1 MDKIYLGRNIADFT
15 PGITS
20 QPITRVELL
29 DENGDV
35 VGVSGSDTGRTLTAL
50 NPDGTDAMAVSIL
63 AKVSGYTH
71 RGYEGESA
79 LLDPAAEL
87 GDGISVNGY
96 YVPLVA
102 QDLTFS
108 PLSACDI
115 SAPDADEIDD
125 EYPYK
130 SQTQRQIERVYAR
143 SQALI
148 TKTSDE
154 IALTIQGISG
164 EVETLKVT
172 LDGVTISDESGTT
185 RIKGSS
191 IDTSTIAATS
201 ITADKLNLTGQIAF
215 SDLDAATQSSIYN
228 ANSNA
233 SSAINAVSA
242 WQYPGS
248 TYIDGSKIMAGTVMA
263 SQLLGG
269 TVGLLA
275 SNQDVVGALTIAYT
289 TTGIGLGI
297 ATSYGGIQV
306 QSAGNVYISS
316 AHDTRL
322 QLDADAAKLGPTVW
336 ATDGTVIYSSDRNVK
351 HDIEYDLSR
360 YRQFLLDLKPCR
372 FKYNDGQSGR
382 FHVGLIAQDMER
394 SLVDNG
400 LTAMD
405 FSGWCQM
412 PIRDEE
418 GHITGYTY
426 GIRYD
431 SLIPLNMMMIQELE
445 RRVTALERRE

>member
-1 MDKIYLGRNIADFT
+1 MEIIASCPHAT
-15 PGITS
+15 
-20 QPITRVELL
+20 QPMV
-29 DENGDV
+29 N
-35 VGVSGSDTGRTLTAL
+35 
-50 NPDGTDAMAVSIL
+50 
-63 AKVSGYTH
+63 
-71 RGYEGESA
+71 A
-79 LLDPAAEL
+79 LLQTMKGYQYQAYEAGAANIDPAAEL
-87 GDGISVNGY
+87 GDGVTVGGIY
-96 YVPLVA
+96 
-102 QDLTFS
+102 S
-108 PLSACDI
+108 PLSKLSDDGRGYAGI
-115 SAPDADEIDD
+115 SSPGEAEMED
-125 EYPYK
+125 EYPSDGYI
-130 SQTQRQIERVYAR
+130 TQEFNRKIAETR
-143 SQALI
+143 STI
-148 TKTSDE
+148 TKTSEE
-154 IALTIQGISG
+154 IM
-164 EVETLKVT
+164 LKVEGLDGKYTEVKTT
-172 LDGVTISDESGTT
+172 LDGVTISDASGTT

-191 IDTSTIAATS
+191 IDTTTLAAKS
-201 ITADKLNLTGQIAF
+201 ITVDKLNLTGQISF
-215 SDLDAATQSSIYN
+215 GDLDSATQD
-228 ANSNA
+228 
-233 SSAINAVSA
+233 AISKAQDAGDVISA
-242 WQYPGS
+242 WEYPGS

-297 ATSYGGIQV
+297 ATSYGGIQI

-316 AHDTRL
+316 AHNTRL
-322 QLDADAAKLGPTVW
+322 QLDKDAAKLGPTVW

-372 FKYNDGQSGR
+372 FKYDNGQSGR

-418 GHITGYTY
+418 GGITGYTY

-431 SLIPLNMMMIQELE
+431 SLIPLNTMMIQELE

>member
-1 MDKIYLGRNIADFT
+1 MSDKYYVGGD
-15 PGITS
+15 ITS
-20 QPITRVELL
+20 FSDNGRYKPISRVTLL
-29 DENGDV
+29 VDDENSLTAGD
-35 VGVSGSDTGRTLTAL
+35 DTGMEIAASCPHATQPMV
-50 NPDGTDAMAVSIL
+50 N
-63 AKVSGYTH
+63 
-71 RGYEGESA
+71 A
-79 LLDPAAEL
+79 LLQTMKGYQYQAYEAGAANIDPAAEL
-87 GDGISVNGY
+87 GDGVT
-96 YVPLVA
+96 VA
-102 QDLTFS
+102 GVYS
-108 PLSACDI
+108 PLSKI
-115 SAPDADEIDD
+115 SDDGRGYAGISSPGEAEMED
-125 EYPYK
+125 EYPSEGYIAQEFNRK
-130 SQTQRQIERVYAR
+130 IAKTR
-143 SQALI
+143 SII
-148 TKTSDE
+148 TKTSEE
-154 IALTIQGISG
+154 IMLKVDGIDG
-164 EVETLKVT
+164 KYTEVKVT
-172 LDGVTISDESGTT
+172 LDGVTISDASGTT

-191 IDTSTIAATS
+191 IDTSTIAANS
-201 ITADKLNLTGQIAF
+201 ISADKLSLTGQIAF
-215 SDLDAATQSSIYN
+215 ADLDAATQSAIYT
-228 ANSNA
+228 ATSDA

-242 WQYPGS
+242 WEYPGS

-297 ATSYGGIQV
+297 STSYGGIQI

-316 AHDTRL
+316 AHNTRL

-351 HDIEYDLSR
+351 HDIEYDLGR

-372 FKYNDGQSGR
+372 FKYNAGQSGR

-418 GHITGYTY
+418 GRIAGYTY

-431 SLIPLNMMMIQELE
+431 SLIPLNTMMIQELE

>member
-1 MDKIYLGRNIADFT
+1 MDKIYLGRNIADFA

-20 QPITRVELL
+20 QPITKVELL
-29 DENGDV
+29 DDSGNMVAE
-35 VGVSGSDTGRTLTAL
+35 SGSGTGRTLTAL
-50 NPDGTDAMAVSIL
+50 QPDGTAAMAASIL
-63 AKVSGYTH
+63 ARVTGYTH
-71 RGYEGESA
+71 RGYKGESA

-108 PLSACDI
+108 PLLACDI

-130 SQTQRQIERVYAR
+130 SQTQRQIERVYAQ
-143 SQALI
+143 SKALI
-148 TKTSDE
+148 AKTSDE

-172 LDGVTISDESGTT
+172 LDGVTISDASGTT

-191 IDTSTIAATS
+191 IDTTTLAAKS
-201 ITADKLNLTGQIAF
+201 ITADKLNLTGQISF
-215 SDLDAATQSSIYN
+215 DDLDSATQDAI
-228 ANSNA
+228 
-233 SSAINAVSA
+233 SAAQDAGDVISA
-242 WQYPGS
+242 WEYPGS

-297 ATSYGGIQV
+297 TTSYGGIQV

-372 FKYNDGQSGR
+372 FKYDNGQSGR

-418 GHITGYTY
+418 GRIAGYTY

-431 SLIPLNMMMIQELE
+431 SLIPLNTMMIQELE

>member
-29 DENGDV
+29 DDSGNV
-35 VGVSGSDTGRTLTAL
+35 VAEAGSSTGRTLTAL
-50 NPDGTDAMAVSIL
+50 QPDGTAAMAACIL

-96 YVPLVA
+96 YVPLVS

-108 PLSACDI
+108 PLLACDI

-143 SQALI
+143 SKALI

-154 IALTIQGISG
+154 IALTIQDISG

-172 LDGVTISDESGTT
+172 LDGVTISDASGTT

-191 IDTSTIAATS
+191 IDTATLAAKS
-201 ITADKLNLTGQIAF
+201 ITADKLNLTGQISF
-215 SDLDAATQSSIYN
+215 GDLDSATQDAI
-228 ANSNA
+228 
-233 SSAINAVSA
+233 SAAQDAGDVISA
-242 WQYPGS
+242 WEYPGS

-297 ATSYGGIQV
+297 ATSYGGIQI

-316 AHDTRL
+316 AHNTRL
-322 QLDADAAKLGPTVW
+322 QLDQDAAKLGPTVW

-351 HDIEYDLSR
+351 HDIEYDLGR

-372 FKYNDGQSGR
+372 FKYDNGRSGR

-418 GHITGYTY
+418 GRIAGYTY

-431 SLIPLNMMMIQELE
+431 SLIPLNTMMIQELE

>member
-15 PGITS
+15 SGITS

-29 DENGDV
+29 DDSGNV
-35 VGVSGSDTGRTLTAL
+35 VAEAGSSTGRTLTAL
-50 NPDGTDAMAVSIL
+50 QPDGTAAMAAFIL

-108 PLSACDI
+108 PLLACDI

-130 SQTQRQIERVYAR
+130 SQTQRQIERVYAK
-143 SQALI
+143 SKALI

-172 LDGVTISDESGTT
+172 LDGVTISDASGTT

-191 IDTSTIAATS
+191 IDTATLAAKS
-201 ITADKLNLTGQIAF
+201 ITADKLNLTGQISF
-215 SDLDAATQSSIYN
+215 GDLDSATQDAISEAQN
-228 ANSNA
+228 AGDV
-233 SSAINAVSA
+233 ISA
-242 WQYPGS
+242 WEYPGS

-297 ATSYGGIQV
+297 ATSYGGIQI
-306 QSAGNVYISS
+306 QSAGNTYIAS
-316 AHDTRL
+316 AYNTRL
-322 QLDADAAKLGPTVW
+322 QLDQDAAKLGPTVW

-372 FKYNDGQSGR
+372 FKYDNGQSGR
-382 FHVGLIAQDMER
+382 FHIGMIAQDMER

-418 GHITGYTY
+418 GHITRYTY

-431 SLIPLNMMMIQELE
+431 SLIPLNTMMIQELD
-445 RRVTALERRE
+445 RRVTALEGKE

>member
-29 DENGDV
+29 DDSGNV
-35 VGVSGSDTGRTLTAL
+35 VAEAGSSTGRTLTAL
-50 NPDGTDAMAVSIL
+50 QPDGTATMAAFIL

-108 PLSACDI
+108 PLLACDI

-143 SQALI
+143 SKALI
-148 TKTSDE
+148 TKTSNE

-172 LDGVTISDESGTT
+172 LDGVTISDASGTT

-191 IDTSTIAATS
+191 IDTATLAAKS
-201 ITADKLNLTGQIAF
+201 ITADKLNLTGQISF
-215 SDLDAATQSSIYN
+215 GDLDSATQDAISEAQN
-228 ANSNA
+228 AGDV
-233 SSAINAVSA
+233 ISA
-242 WQYPGS
+242 WEYPGS

-297 ATSYGGIQV
+297 ATSYGGIQI

-316 AHDTRL
+316 AHNTRL

-372 FKYNDGQSGR
+372 FKYDNGQSGR

-418 GHITGYTY
+418 GRIAGYTY

-431 SLIPLNMMMIQELE
+431 SLIPLNTMLIQELE
-445 RRVTALERRE
+445 RRVTALEGKE

>member
-1 MDKIYLGRNIADFT
+1 MDKIYLGRNIANFT

-29 DENGDV
+29 DDSGNV
-35 VGVSGSDTGRTLTAL
+35 VAGAGSDTGRTLTAL
-50 NPDGTDAMAVSIL
+50 QPDGTAAMAAFIL
-63 AKVSGYTH
+63 AKVTGYTH

-96 YVPLVA
+96 YVPLVS

-108 PLSACDI
+108 PLLACDI

-143 SQALI
+143 SKALI

-191 IDTSTIAATS
+191 IDTATLAAKS
-201 ITADKLNLTGQIAF
+201 ITADKLNLTGQISF
-215 SDLDAATQSSIYN
+215 GDLDSATQDAISEAQN
-228 ANSNA
+228 AGDV
-233 SSAINAVSA
+233 ISA
-242 WQYPGS
+242 WEYPGS

-297 ATSYGGIQV
+297 ATSYGGVQI

-316 AHDTRL
+316 AHNTRL

-372 FKYNDGQSGR
+372 FKYDNGQSGR

-418 GHITGYTY
+418 GRITGYTY

-431 SLIPLNMMMIQELE
+431 SLIPLNTMMIQELE
-445 RRVTALERRE
+445 RRVTALEGKE

>member
-1 MDKIYLGRNIADFT
+1 MDKIYLGRNIADFA
-15 PGITS
+15 PGIVS

-29 DENGDV
+29 DDSGNV
-35 VGVSGSDTGRTLTAL
+35 VAESGLGTGRTLTAL
-50 NPDGTDAMAVSIL
+50 QPDGTDTMAAFIL

-108 PLSACDI
+108 PLLACNI

-143 SQALI
+143 AQSLI

-172 LDGVTISDESGTT
+172 LDGVTISDASGTT

-191 IDTSTIAATS
+191 IDTTTLAAKS
-201 ITADKLNLTGQIAF
+201 ITADKLNLTGQISF
-215 SDLDAATQSSIYN
+215 GDLDSATQDAI
-228 ANSNA
+228 
-233 SSAINAVSA
+233 SAAQDAGDVISA
-242 WQYPGS
+242 WEYPGS

-297 ATSYGGIQV
+297 STSYGGIQI

-316 AHDTRL
+316 AHNTRL
-322 QLDADAAKLGPTVW
+322 QLDEDAAKLGPTVW

-372 FKYNDGQSGR
+372 FKYDNGQSGR

-418 GHITGYTY
+418 GRIAGYTY

-431 SLIPLNMMMIQELE
+431 SLIPLNTMMIQELE

>member
-1 MDKIYLGRNIADFT
+1 MDKIYLGRNIADFA

-29 DENGDV
+29 DDSGNV
-35 VGVSGSDTGRTLTAL
+35 VAEAGSDTGRTLTAL
-50 NPDGTDAMAVSIL
+50 QADGTAAMAAFIL

-108 PLSACDI
+108 PLLMCDI

-143 SQALI
+143 SKALI

-172 LDGVTISDESGTT
+172 LDGVTISGASGTT

-191 IDTSTIAATS
+191 IDTATLAAKS
-201 ITADKLNLTGQIAF
+201 ITADKLNLTGQISF
-215 SDLDAATQSSIYN
+215 GDLDSATQDAI
-228 ANSNA
+228 
-233 SSAINAVSA
+233 SAAQDAGDVISA
-242 WQYPGS
+242 WEYPGS

-289 TTGIGLGI
+289 TTGIGLEI
-297 ATSYGGIQV
+297 ATSYGGIQI

-316 AHDTRL
+316 AHNTRL
-322 QLDADAAKLGPTVW
+322 QLDQDAAKLGPTVW

-382 FHVGLIAQDMER
+382 FHIGLIAQDMER

-412 PIRDEE
+412 PVRDEE

-431 SLIPLNMMMIQELE
+431 SLIPLNTMMIQELE
-445 RRVTALERRE
+445 RRVTALEGKE

>member
-1 MDKIYLGRNIADFT
+1 MDKIYLGRNIADFA
-15 PGITS
+15 PGIVS
-20 QPITRVELL
+20 QPITKVELL
-29 DENGDV
+29 DD
-35 VGVSGSDTGRTLTAL
+35 SGNLVAEAGADTGRTLTAL
-50 NPDGTDAMAVSIL
+50 QPDGTDTMAAFIL

-143 SQALI
+143 AQALI

-172 LDGVTISDESGTT
+172 LDGVTISDASGTT

-191 IDTSTIAATS
+191 IDTTTIAAKS
-201 ITADKLNLTGQIAF
+201 ITADKLNLTGQISF
-215 SDLDAATQSSIYN
+215 GDLDSATQS
-228 ANSNA
+228 
-233 SSAINAVSA
+233 AISEAQSTGDIISA
-242 WQYPGS
+242 WKYPGS
-248 TYIDGSKIMAGTVMA
+248 TYIDGSKIMTGTVMA

-297 ATSYGGIQV
+297 STSYGGIQI

-316 AHDTRL
+316 AHNTRL
-322 QLDADAAKLGPTVW
+322 QLDEDAAKLGPTVW

-351 HDIEYDLSR
+351 HDIEYDLGR

-412 PIRDEE
+412 PVRDEE
-418 GHITGYTY
+418 GRIAGYTY

-431 SLIPLNMMMIQELE
+431 SLIPLNTMMIQELE
-445 RRVTALERRE
+445 RRVTALEGKE

>member
-1 MDKIYLGRNIADFT
+1 MDKIYLGRNITDFA

-20 QPITRVELL
+20 QPITKVELL

-50 NPDGTDAMAVSIL
+50 QPDGTAAMAAFIL

-108 PLSACDI
+108 PLLACDI

-130 SQTQRQIERVYAR
+130 SQTQRQIERVYAK
-143 SQALI
+143 SKALI

-172 LDGVTISDESGTT
+172 LDGVTISDASGTT

-191 IDTSTIAATS
+191 IDTATLAAKS
-201 ITADKLNLTGQIAF
+201 ITADKLNLTGQISF
-215 SDLDAATQSSIYN
+215 GDLDSATQDAI
-228 ANSNA
+228 
-233 SSAINAVSA
+233 SAAQDAGDIISA
-242 WQYPGS
+242 WEYPGS

-297 ATSYGGIQV
+297 ATSYGGIQI

-316 AHDTRL
+316 AHNTRL
-322 QLDADAAKLGPTVW
+322 QLDQDAAKLGPTVW

-372 FKYNDGQSGR
+372 FKYDNGQSGR

>member
-1 MDKIYLGRNIADFT
+1 MDKIYLGRNIANFT

-29 DENGDV
+29 DDSGNV
-35 VGVSGSDTGRTLTAL
+35 VAEAGLDTGRTLTAL
-50 NPDGTDAMAVSIL
+50 QPDGTAAMAASIL
-63 AKVSGYTH
+63 AKASGYTH

-108 PLSACDI
+108 PLLACDI

-143 SQALI
+143 SKALI
-148 TKTSDE
+148 TKTSNE

-172 LDGVTISDESGTT
+172 LDGVTISDASGTT

-191 IDTSTIAATS
+191 IDTATIAAKS
-201 ITADKLNLTGQIAF
+201 ITADKLNLTGQISF
-215 SDLDAATQSSIYN
+215 GDLDSATQDAISEAQN
-228 ANSNA
+228 AGDV
-233 SSAINAVSA
+233 ISA
-242 WQYPGS
+242 WEYPGS

-297 ATSYGGIQV
+297 ATSYGGIQI

-316 AHDTRL
+316 AHNTRL
-322 QLDADAAKLGPTVW
+322 QLDQDAAKLGPTVW

-372 FKYNDGQSGR
+372 FKYDNGQSGR

-418 GHITGYTY
+418 GRITGYTY

-431 SLIPLNMMMIQELE
+431 SLIPLNTMMIQELE
-445 RRVTALERRE
+445 RRVTALEGKE

>member
-1 MDKIYLGRNIADFT
+1 MDKIYLGRNIADFA
-15 PGITS
+15 PGIVS

-29 DENGDV
+29 DDSGNV
-35 VGVSGSDTGRTLTAL
+35 VAESGSGTGRTLTAL
-50 NPDGTDAMAVSIL
+50 QPDGTDTMAAFIL

-143 SQALI
+143 AQSLI

-164 EVETLKVT
+164 EVEMLKVT
-172 LDGVTISDESGTT
+172 LDGVTISDASGTT
-185 RIKGSS
+185 KIKGSS
-191 IDTSTIAATS
+191 IDTATIAAKS
-201 ITADKLNLTGQIAF
+201 ITADKLNLTGQISF
-215 SDLDAATQSSIYN
+215 GDLDSATQD
-228 ANSNA
+228 
-233 SSAINAVSA
+233 AISKAQDAGDVISA
-242 WQYPGS
+242 WEYPGS

-297 ATSYGGIQV
+297 STSYGGIQI

-316 AHDTRL
+316 AHNTRL
-322 QLDADAAKLGPTVW
+322 QLDEDAAKLGPTVW

-372 FKYNDGQSGR
+372 FKYDNGQSGR

-418 GHITGYTY
+418 GRIAGYTY

-431 SLIPLNMMMIQELE
+431 SLIPLNTMMIQELE

>member
-1 MDKIYLGRNIADFT
+1 MDKIYLGRNIADFA
-15 PGITS
+15 PGIVS

-29 DENGDV
+29 DDSGNV
-35 VGVSGSDTGRTLTAL
+35 VAESGSGTGRTLTAL
-50 NPDGTDAMAVSIL
+50 QPDGTDTMAAFIL

-108 PLSACDI
+108 PLLACDI

-143 SQALI
+143 AQSLI

-172 LDGVTISDESGTT
+172 LDGVTISDASGTT
-185 RIKGSS
+185 MIKGSS
-191 IDTSTIAATS
+191 IDTVTLAAKS
-201 ITADKLNLTGQIAF
+201 ITADKLNLTGQISF
-215 SDLDAATQSSIYN
+215 GDLDSATQD
-228 ANSNA
+228 
-233 SSAINAVSA
+233 AISKAQDAGDVISA
-242 WQYPGS
+242 WEYPGS

-297 ATSYGGIQV
+297 STSYGGIQI

-316 AHDTRL
+316 AHNTRL

-372 FKYNDGQSGR
+372 FKYDNGQSGR

-394 SLVDNG
+394 SLVDNK

-418 GHITGYTY
+418 GRIAGYTY

-431 SLIPLNMMMIQELE
+431 SLIPLNTMMIQELE

>member
-29 DENGDV
+29 DDSGNV
-35 VGVSGSDTGRTLTAL
+35 VAEAGSDTGRTLTAL
-50 NPDGTDAMAVSIL
+50 QPDGTAAMAAFIL
-63 AKVSGYTH
+63 AKVTGYTH

-108 PLSACDI
+108 PLLACDI

-143 SQALI
+143 SKALI

-191 IDTSTIAATS
+191 IDTATLAAKS
-201 ITADKLNLTGQIAF
+201 ITADKLNLTGQISF
-215 SDLDAATQSSIYN
+215 GDLDSATQDAI
-228 ANSNA
+228 
-233 SSAINAVSA
+233 SAAQDAGDVISA
-242 WQYPGS
+242 WEYPGS

-297 ATSYGGIQV
+297 ATSYGGIQI
-306 QSAGNVYISS
+306 QSAGNTYITS
-316 AHDTRL
+316 AYNTRI
-322 QLDADAAKLGPTVW
+322 QLDQDAAKLGPTVW
-336 ATDGTVIYSSDRNVK
+336 ATDGTVIYSSDRDVK

-372 FKYNDGQSGR
+372 FKYDNGQSGR
-382 FHVGLIAQDMER
+382 FHIGLIAQDMER

-418 GHITGYTY
+418 GRIAGYTY

-431 SLIPLNMMMIQELE
+431 SLIPLNTMMIQELE
-445 RRVTALERRE
+445 RRVTALEGKE

>member
-1 MDKIYLGRNIADFT
+1 MDKIYLGRNIADFA

-20 QPITRVELL
+20 QPITKVELL
-29 DENGDV
+29 DDIGNMIAEA
-35 VGVSGSDTGRTLTAL
+35 GSDAGRTLTAL
-50 NPDGTDAMAVSIL
+50 QPDGTAAMAASIL

-172 LDGVTISDESGTT
+172 LDGVTISDASGTT

-191 IDTSTIAATS
+191 IDTTTLAAKS
-201 ITADKLNLTGQIAF
+201 ITADKLNLTGQISF
-215 SDLDAATQSSIYN
+215 GDLD
-228 ANSNA
+228 
-233 SSAINAVSA
+233 SAMQDAISEAQDAGDVISA
-242 WQYPGS
+242 WEYPGS

-297 ATSYGGIQV
+297 ATSYGGIQI
-306 QSAGNVYISS
+306 QSAGNVYMSS
-316 AHDTRL
+316 AHNTRL

-372 FKYNDGQSGR
+372 FKYDNGQSGR

-418 GHITGYTY
+418 GRIAGYTY

-431 SLIPLNMMMIQELE
+431 SLIPLNTMMIQELE

>member
-29 DENGDV
+29 DDSGNV
-35 VGVSGSDTGRTLTAL
+35 VAEAGSDTGRTLTAL
-50 NPDGTDAMAVSIL
+50 QPDGTAAMAAFIL

-143 SQALI
+143 SKALI

-172 LDGVTISDESGTT
+172 LDGVTISDASGTT

-191 IDTSTIAATS
+191 IDTSTLAAKS
-201 ITADKLNLTGQIAF
+201 ITADKLNLTGQISF
-215 SDLDAATQSSIYN
+215 GDLDSATQDAISEAQN
-228 ANSNA
+228 AGDV
-233 SSAINAVSA
+233 ISA
-242 WQYPGS
+242 WEYPGS
-248 TYIDGSKIMAGTVMA
+248 TYIDGNKIMAGTVMA

-297 ATSYGGIQV
+297 ATSYGGIQI

-316 AHDTRL
+316 THNTRL

-372 FKYNDGQSGR
+372 FKYDNGQSGR

-431 SLIPLNMMMIQELE
+431 SLIPLNTMMIQELE

>member
-1 MDKIYLGRNIADFT
+1 MDKIYLGRNIADFA

-20 QPITRVELL
+20 QPITKVELL
-29 DENGDV
+29 DDIGNMIAEA
-35 VGVSGSDTGRTLTAL
+35 GSDTGRTLTAL
-50 NPDGTDAMAVSIL
+50 QPDGTAAMAASIL

-172 LDGVTISDESGTT
+172 LDGVTISDASGTT

-191 IDTSTIAATS
+191 IDTTTLAAKS
-201 ITADKLNLTGQIAF
+201 ITADKLNLTGQISF
-215 SDLDAATQSSIYN
+215 GDLDSATQD
-228 ANSNA
+228 
-233 SSAINAVSA
+233 AISEAQDAGDVISA
-242 WQYPGS
+242 WEYPGS

-297 ATSYGGIQV
+297 TTSYGGIQV

-412 PIRDEE
+412 PARDEE

-431 SLIPLNMMMIQELE
+431 SLIPLNTMMIQELE
-445 RRVTALERRE
+445 RRVTALEGKE

>member
-1 MDKIYLGRNIADFT
+1 MDKIYLGRNIADFA

-29 DENGDV
+29 DDSGNV
-35 VGVSGSDTGRTLTAL
+35 VAEAGSDTGRTLTAL
-50 NPDGTDAMAVSIL
+50 QPDGTAAMAASIL
-63 AKVSGYTH
+63 AKVSDYTH

-108 PLSACDI
+108 PLLACDI

-130 SQTQRQIERVYAR
+130 SQTQRQIERVYAK
-143 SQALI
+143 SKALI

-191 IDTSTIAATS
+191 IDTTTLAAKS
-201 ITADKLNLTGQIAF
+201 ITADKLNLTGQISF
-215 SDLDAATQSSIYN
+215 GDLDSTTQDAISAAQDAGDVI
-228 ANSNA
+228 
-233 SSAINAVSA
+233 SA
-242 WQYPGS
+242 WEYPGS

-297 ATSYGGIQV
+297 ATSYGGIQI
-306 QSAGNVYISS
+306 QSAGNTYITS
-316 AHDTRL
+316 AYNTRI
-322 QLDADAAKLGPTVW
+322 QLDQDAAKLGPTVW

-372 FKYNDGQSGR
+372 FKYDNGQSGR
-382 FHVGLIAQDMER
+382 FHIGLIAQDMER

-418 GHITGYTY
+418 GRIAGYTY

-431 SLIPLNMMMIQELE
+431 SLIPLNTMMIQELE